1 MAVEEMNGGMYGS
14 HINGKALTQKIQQSE
29 IFWPS
34 VDRDTQDHL
43 RRCDSCQRHNNIP
56 HQPPHEMVI
65 MLCPVPFHQWGMDI
79 VRDLPRTPGGK
90 GYTIVAV
97 DYFTK
102 GVEAKPYPAGSGS
115 GVPVFNGDLHPVWG
129 IPSAGRR

>member
-1 MAVEEMNGGMYGS
+1 MDSGVCEVLLGSEGVLAVSSAAGTAGHRGRPATLS
-14 HINGKALTQKIQQSE
+14 
-29 IFWPS
+29 
-34 VDRDTQDHL
+34 
-43 RRCDSCQRHNNIP
+43 
-56 HQPPHEMVI
+56 
-65 MLCPVPFHQWGMDI
+65 